1 VNKVKEPL
9 FPVWQIDGQE
19 YRAVC
24 AHLGVSPK
32 EYLFEKLYRHLE
44 KAPFHFASPKGFPLY
59 LARLRL
65 NRFRAARLDLASKL
79 LFPKHPIR
87 HILNG
92 VIALHE
98 CDAEGYKQLSA
109 VPRGLMVPLALLGWG
124 LSFLASAIVTT
135 GWLGW
140 QFTRYLIG
148 MPLRPLEQMAGK
160 RILVTGVNRGLGRDL
175 LLFALQQGAEVI
187 GSVRNSDSLDALN
200 TELPA
205 DAPVKLIVAD
215 ISQTGALVN
224 ALKNEQITADTID
237 IAILCAGMK
246 HSDASILDGTRI
258 RETFE
263 VNTFSSVDLAAWL
276 CIPDHKSSLV
286 LVSSIGRWHGMH
298 SSCGYNASKA
308 ALSIWGESLQ
318 MELHL
323 QGKQSCEVMVVEPG
337 IFSSGMVDEKGLSK
351 LLAVSRQDLAVRIL
365 SGALAGRKVMRPPFW
380 FALLTWVVCLGG
392 RGLRIRLFAH
402 AKEGRNT

>member
-1 VNKVKEPL
+1 MSMVKELL

-24 AHLGVSPK
+24 NYLGISPK

-44 KAPFHFASPKGFPLY
+44 KAPFHFTSPKGFPLY

-140 QFTRYLIG
+140 QFTC
-148 MPLRPLEQMAGK
+148 
-160 RILVTGVNRGLGRDL
+160 L
-175 LLFALQQGAEVI
+175 LY
-187 GSVRNSDSLDALN
+187 
-200 TELPA
+200 T
-205 DAPVKLIVAD
+205 
-215 ISQTGALVN
+215 
-224 ALKNEQITADTID
+224 
-237 IAILCAGMK
+237 
-246 HSDASILDGTRI
+246 SDAADD
-258 RETFE
+258 
-263 VNTFSSVDLAAWL
+263 N
-276 CIPDHKSSLV
+276 
-286 LVSSIGRWHGMH
+286 
-298 SSCGYNASKA
+298 
-308 ALSIWGESLQ
+308 
-318 MELHL
+318 
-323 QGKQSCEVMVVEPG
+323 
-337 IFSSGMVDEKGLSK
+337 
-351 LLAVSRQDLAVRIL
+351 
-365 SGALAGRKVMRPPFW
+365 
-380 FALLTWVVCLGG
+380 
-392 RGLRIRLFAH
+392 
-402 AKEGRNT
+402 